1 MPLGFRLLRRCQK
14 PRFYGNINKS
24 QFRVIAMNPAPLA
37 FLFPGQGSQF
47 VGMGRELAEAY
58 PEARSIFAQ
67 ADDVLGIALS
77 RLCFEG
83 PEAELMDTGNAQ
95 PAILTHSIATLRTIE
110 QVAPEIKP
118 ALVAGH
124 SLGEFSALVAAGS
137 LSFEDAVKVV
147 RERGRLMKDAGQANP
162 GGMAAIM
169 PLGREVLDE
178 VCKEASTLTGKP
190 VQVAN
195 DNSPGQIVISGDN
208 AALEKAMELA
218 KARGAKRVIRLQV
231 SIASHSQ
238 LMAVA
243 ARSFRGALDGIPFA
257 PADVPVVG
265 NVYARPIQ
273 IIDVR
278 DELEAQLT
286 SPVRWTESVQ
296 YLAQQ
301 GVTTCIEI
309 GPKDVLAGLVR
320 RIDNTLAAMS
330 VGDPKGIDLLLKP

>member
-1 MPLGFRLLRRCQK
+1 MDP
-14 PRFYGNINKS
+14 NSI
-24 QFRVIAMNPAPLA
+24 A

-47 VGMGRELAEAY
+47 GGMGHELVKAH
-58 PEARSIFAQ
+58 PEARSIFSQ
-67 ADDVLGIALS
+67 ADDVLGFALS

-83 PEAELMDTGNAQ
+83 PEAELMDTVNAQ
-95 PAILTHSIATLRTIE
+95 PAILTHSIAALRVIE
-110 QVAPEIKP
+110 KVAPERQPKF
-118 ALVAGH
+118 VAGH
-124 SLGEFSALVAAGS
+124 SLGEFSALVAAGA
-137 LSFEDAVKVV
+137 LSFEDAVKLV
-147 RERGRLMKDAGQANP
+147 RERGRLMKAAGEANP
-162 GGMAAIM
+162 GGMAAVM
-169 PLGREVLDE
+169 PLGREALDE
-178 VCKEASTLTGKP
+178 VCKEASVLTGKP

-238 LMAVA
+238 LMTAA
-243 ARSFRGALDGIPFA
+243 ARSFRAALDATPFVA
-257 PADVPVVG
+257 PRVPVVG
-265 NVYARPIQ
+265 NVYARPI
-273 IIDVR
+273 DVQDMR

-301 GVTTCIEI
+301 GIVSCIEI

-330 VGDPKGIDLLLKP
+330 VGDPKGIQLLLA

>member
-1 MPLGFRLLRRCQK
+1 
-14 PRFYGNINKS
+14 
-24 QFRVIAMNPAPLA
+24 MNSAPIA

-47 VGMGRELAEAY
+47 VGMGQELAETY

-67 ADDVLGIALS
+67 ADDVLGFALS

-83 PEAELMDTGNAQ
+83 PEAELMDTVNAQ
-95 PAILTHSIATLRTIE
+95 PAILTHSIAALRVIE
-110 QVAPEIKP
+110 QIAPEIKP
-118 ALVAGH
+118 ALMAGH

-137 LSFEDAVKVV
+137 LSFEDAVKLV
-147 RERGRLMKDAGQANP
+147 RERGRLMKDAGQVNP
-162 GGMAAIM
+162 GGMAAVM

-178 VCKEASTLTGKP
+178 ICKEASAAVGKP

-208 AALEKAMELA
+208 AALEKAMGLA

-231 SIASHSQ
+231 SIASHSP
-238 LMAVA
+238 LMKMA
-243 ARSFRGALDGIPFA
+243 ARSFRGELDAISFA
-257 PADVPVVG
+257 PPRIPVIG
-265 NVYARPIQ
+265 NVYARPIEM
-273 IIDVR
+273 IDIR

-296 YLAQQ
+296 YLVQQ

-320 RIDNTLAAMS
+320 RTDTTLTAMS
-330 VGDPKGIDLLLKP
+330 VGDPKGIELLLKP

>member
-1 MPLGFRLLRRCQK
+1 MT
-14 PRFYGNINKS
+14 
-24 QFRVIAMNPAPLA
+24 PAPLA

-47 VGMGRELAEAY
+47 VGMGRELTEAY

-67 ADDVLGIALS
+67 ADDVLGFALS
-77 RLCFEG
+77 RLCFDG
-83 PEAELMDTGNAQ
+83 PEAELMDTVNAQ
-95 PAILTHSIATLRTIE
+95 PAILTHSIAALSVIE
-110 QVAPEIKP
+110 RVAPDLKP
-118 ALVAGH
+118 GFLAGH

-137 LSFEDAVKVV
+137 LSFEDAVTLV
-147 RERGRLMKDAGQANP
+147 RERGRLMKEAGQANP
-162 GGMAAIM
+162 GGMAAVM
-169 PLGREVLDE
+169 PLGRDVLDE
-178 VCKEASTLTGKP
+178 VCQEASALVGKP
-190 VQVAN
+190 IQVAN

-218 KARGAKRVIRLQV
+218 KARGARRVIRLQV

-238 LMAVA
+238 LMKLA
-243 ARSFRGALDGIPFA
+243 ARSFRGELDAISFA
-257 PADVPVVG
+257 PPRVRVIG
-265 NVYARPIQ
+265 NVYARPIELV
-273 IIDVR
+273 DLR

-320 RIDNTLAAMS
+320 RIETSLTAMS
-330 VGDPKGIDLLLKP
+330 VGDPKGIELLIKP

>member
-1 MPLGFRLLRRCQK
+1 MQVTASCVVSNR
-14 PRFYGNINKS
+14 PRGRFFNKS
-24 QFRVIAMNPAPLA
+24 LFRVNAMNPAMFA

-67 ADDVLGIALS
+67 ADDVLGFALS
-77 RLCFEG
+77 RLCFAG
-83 PEAELMDTGNAQ
+83 PEAELMDTVNAQ
-95 PAILTHSIATLRTIE
+95 PAILTHSIATARIIE
-110 QVAPEIKP
+110 KVAPEIKP
-118 ALVAGH
+118 AWVAGH

-137 LSFEDAVKVV
+137 LSFEDAVKLV
-147 RERGRLMKDAGQANP
+147 RERGRLMKDAGAANP

-169 PLGREVLDE
+169 PLGRDVLDE
-178 VCKEASTLTGKP
+178 VCQEASTLVGRP

-208 AALEKAMELA
+208 TALEKAMELA

-231 SIASHSQ
+231 SIAAHSQ
-238 LMAVA
+238 LMKMAAQSFRAALDAVA
-243 ARSFRGALDGIPFA
+243 FA
-257 PADVPVVG
+257 ASSVPVVG
-265 NVYARPIQ
+265 NVYARPIDVV
-273 IIDVR
+273 DVR
-278 DELEAQLT
+278 DELEAQLA

-301 GVTTCIEI
+301 GVATCLEI

-320 RIDNTLAAMS
+320 RIEKGITAMS
-330 VGDPKGIDLLLKP
+330 VGDPTGIDLLLKP

>member
-1 MPLGFRLLRRCQK
+1 
-14 PRFYGNINKS
+14 
-24 QFRVIAMNPAPLA
+24 MNPATLA

-67 ADDVLGIALS
+67 ADDILGFALS

-83 PEAELMDTGNAQ
+83 PETDLMETINAQ
-95 PAILTHSIATLRTIE
+95 PAILTHSIATLRVIE
-110 QVAPEIKP
+110 KVVPEVKP
-118 ALVAGH
+118 TMVAGH

-137 LSFEDAVKVV
+137 LTFEDAVQLV
-147 RERGRLMKDAGQANP
+147 RERGRLMRDAGKATP
-162 GGMAAIM
+162 GGMAAVM
-169 PLGREVLDE
+169 PLGRDVLDE
-178 VCKEASTLTGKP
+178 VCKEASAAVGKP

-208 AALEKAMELA
+208 AALEKALELA

-238 LMAVA
+238 LMKMA
-243 ARSFRGALDGIPFA
+243 ARSFRGDLDAISFA
-257 PADVPVVG
+257 PPSVPVVG
-265 NVYARPIQ
+265 NVYARPIEMV
-273 IIDVR
+273 DVR

-296 YLAQQ
+296 YLAQR

-320 RIDNTLAAMS
+320 RIDNSLTAMS
-330 VGDPKGIDLLLKP
+330 VGDPKGIELLLAP

>member
-1 MPLGFRLLRRCQK
+1 MT
-14 PRFYGNINKS
+14 
-24 QFRVIAMNPAPLA
+24 PAPLA

-47 VGMGRELAEAY
+47 VGMGRELTEAY

-67 ADDVLGIALS
+67 ADDVLGFALS

-83 PEAELMDTGNAQ
+83 PEAELMDTVNAQ
-95 PAILTHSIATLRTIE
+95 PAILTHSIAALSVIE
-110 QVAPEIKP
+110 TVAPDLKP
-118 ALVAGH
+118 GFLAGH

-137 LSFEDAVKVV
+137 LSFEDAVTLV
-147 RERGRLMKDAGQANP
+147 RERGRLMKEAGRANP
-162 GGMAAIM
+162 GGMAAVM
-169 PLGREVLDE
+169 PLGRDALDE
-178 VCKEASTLTGKP
+178 VCQEASALVGKP

-208 AALEKAMELA
+208 TALEKAMELA

-238 LMAVA
+238 LMKLA
-243 ARSFRGALDGIPFA
+243 ARSFRGELDAISFA
-257 PADVPVVG
+257 PPRVRVIG
-265 NVYARPIQ
+265 NVYARPIEL
-273 IIDVR
+273 IDLR

-320 RIDNTLAAMS
+320 RIETSLTAMS
-330 VGDPKGIDLLLKP
+330 VGDPKGIDLLIKP

>member
-1 MPLGFRLLRRCQK
+1 
-14 PRFYGNINKS
+14 
-24 QFRVIAMNPAPLA
+24 
-37 FLFPGQGSQF
+37 
-47 VGMGRELAEAY
+47 
-58 PEARSIFAQ
+58 
-67 ADDVLGIALS
+67 
-77 RLCFEG
+77 
-83 PEAELMDTGNAQ
+83 LMDTVNAQ
-95 PAILTHSIATLRTIE
+95 PAILTHSIATLRVVE
-110 QVAPEIKP
+110 KVAPEIKP

-137 LSFEDAVKVV
+137 LSFEDAVKLV

-169 PLGREVLDE
+169 PLGREVVDE
-178 VCKEASTLTGKP
+178 VCQEASALTGKP

-208 AALEKAMELA
+208 AALEKALELA
-218 KARGAKRVIRLQV
+218 KARGAKRLIRLQV

-243 ARSFRGALDGIPFA
+243 ARSFRSALDAVAFA
-257 PADVPVVG
+257 PPTVPVVG
-265 NVYARPIQ
+265 NVYARPIE
-273 IIDVR
+273 IVDLR

-320 RIDNTLAAMS
+320 RIDNALTAMS